1 MFFKDFRS
9 AISSYGQS
17 FTLINEL
24 KLWKFFL
31 FPILIGLLF
40 GGLVIWAAYGLS
52 DNIGDYLADFWP
64 FSWGEDFMASVGQ
77 VFGVVIVLL
86 MGLLVY
92 KHAVMA
98 LASPF
103 MTPVSEKIEMHLT
116 GKQLDPTD
124 TAVEYMAAL
133 MRGIKINA
141 RNLLLE
147 LLITFPLIILGFI
160 PLVNIV
166 TAVLIFYVQAYY
178 SGFGNMDYTLERH
191 RSYKETIKFV
201 RKNNGVAV
209 GNGTIFILLLFIPV
223 VGMCLALPLS
233 TAAATIDTVKKLNPV
248 KS

>member
-17 FTLINEL
+17 FKLINEL

-31 FPILIGLLF
+31 VPIIIGLLF
-40 GGLVIWAAYGLS
+40 GGLVIWGAYSLS
-52 DNIGDYLADFWP
+52 DNIGDYLANFWP
-64 FSWGEDFMASVGQ
+64 FSWGEDFMASVGR
-77 VFGVVIVLL
+77 VFGVIIVLL
-86 MGLLVY
+86 LGLLIY

-116 GKQLDPTD
+116 GKQIDPTD
-124 TAVEYMAAL
+124 TAAEYIAAL

-166 TAVLIFYVQAYY
+166 TAVMIFYVQAYY

-201 RKNNGVAV
+201 RKNSGVAV

-233 TAAATIDTVKKLNPV
+233 TAAATVDTVKKLNS
-248 KS
+248 KDN